1 LLTAVSS
8 LTGRRR
14 APKRASKHAS
24 VLAAVLLTLVL
35 AGCVTHPSNTA
46 DTEFP
51 AELTAATLASGF
63 EQIADRYIIPIPLSR
78 LAVEG
83 IRGLDTI
90 DETVAVEHKDGQ
102 ISFGAATITTKMFPA
117 PATEDSRDWGKV
129 ATGVLLYARQSSNK
143 FLLASSEDLIEAVFD
158 GSLSVTDPYSRYAG
172 ASAAQENRAKR
183 SGFGGIGI
191 RIKVLPEGARI
202 TEIFEDSPAI
212 SSGLQVDDIV
222 ARVNGVGLAG
232 KTRTEIREL
241 VRGGIGSIADL
252 VVQRNGNETHSYSIK
267 REKVVAPTVR
277 LVVQDN
283 IIFVRITGFN
293 VRTSQRLARKFTKAR
308 AELGRKAKGVILD
321 LRGNP
326 GGILDQAVKVADL
339 FLVNGK
345 ILSTRG
351 RHPSSLHEYEAGAND
366 IAAGLP
372 MAVLING
379 RSASAAEIVAAA
391 LQDHERA
398 VVIGSASFGKGSVQS
413 VGRLP
418 NDGELTLTWSRF
430 VTPSG
435 YVLHNLGVPPVVC
448 TSANIG
454 NASAI
459 IAKALADSDLL
470 NQTLDAWHSVKP
482 DDSPARDALRNVCLA
497 SNKRPRVDI
506 EIADTL
512 LSDKALYHRVLTLS
526 PSMASAAKP
535 GS

>member
-1 LLTAVSS
+1 MLTAVN
-8 LTGRRR
+8 LIARG
-14 APKRASKHAS
+14 KRASKRISGQA
-24 VLAAVLLTLVL
+24 VVLLTLVL
-35 AGCVTHPSNTA
+35 ASCVTHPPQSA
-46 DTEFP
+46 DGDFP
-51 AELTAATLASGF
+51 AALTATTLASGF
-63 EQIADRYIIPIPLSR
+63 EQISDRYIVPIPVSR
-78 LAVEG
+78 LAIEG

-90 DETVAVEHKDGQ
+90 DETVTVEHKDGQ
-102 ISFGAATITTKMFPA
+102 ISFAAATISAKSFPA
-117 PATEDSRDWGKV
+117 PDTESSKDWGKV
-129 ATGVLLYARQSSNK
+129 ATDVLLYARQSSNK
-143 FLLASSEDLIEAVFD
+143 FLQASSEDLIEAVFD

-172 ASAAQENRAKR
+172 AGAAQENRAKR

-202 TEIFEDSPAI
+202 TEVFDDSPAL
-212 SSGLQVDDIV
+212 SSGLRIDDIV

-241 VRGGIGSIADL
+241 VRGGIGSIADIIVL
-252 VVQRNGNETHSYSIK
+252 RNGNETHAYSIK
-267 REKVVAPTVR
+267 REKVVAPTVK
-277 LVVQDN
+277 LVVEDN
-283 IIFVRITGFN
+283 IIFARITGFN
-293 VRTSQRLARKFTKAR
+293 VRTAQRLARKITKAR
-308 AELGRKAKGVILD
+308 AELGGKAKGVILD

-339 FLVNGK
+339 FLVKGK
-345 ILSTRG
+345 ILSTKG

-435 YVLHNLGVPPVVC
+435 YILHGLGVPPVVC
-448 TSANIG
+448 TSPDTG

-459 IAKALADSDLL
+459 IAKALAESDRL

-482 DDSPARDALRNVCLA
+482 EDSRARDALRTVCLA
-497 SNKRPRVDI
+497 SNKRPQVDV